1 VTCFKV
7 KATVSV
13 NLFGRFYS
21 VMYISY
27 WCFGKVLLVGV
38 NSKLLECYTGL
49 IHIAFVLA
57 GMLEQICMSGG

>member
-1 VTCFKV
+1 MTYFKV
-7 KATVSV
+7 QATVSV

-21 VMYISY
+21 LMYISY

-38 NSKLLECYTGL
+38 NSQLLECYRSL

-57 GMLEQICMSGG
+57 GML

>member
-1 VTCFKV
+1 MKYFKV

-27 WCFGKVLLVGV
+27 WCFGKVLLM
-38 NSKLLECYTGL
+38 EL
-49 IHIAFVLA
+49 IHS
-57 GMLEQICMSGG
+57 C